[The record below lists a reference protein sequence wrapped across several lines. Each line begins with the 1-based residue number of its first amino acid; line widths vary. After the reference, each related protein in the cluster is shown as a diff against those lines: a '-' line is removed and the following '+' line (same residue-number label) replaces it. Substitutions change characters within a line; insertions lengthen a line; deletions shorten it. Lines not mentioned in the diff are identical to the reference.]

1 MISSISIKQDVAGS
15 AARRALQRVGTI
27 VVANEGVAMR
37 RIWGMEWALAA
48 SASMAAMVAAGAAH
62 AGGFALR
69 EQSTEFQGTSFAGNG
84 AGGELSSMFWNPA
97 ATAAKNGMNT
107 ESAYTFIVPE
117 ADLHV
122 TGVSGATAGVPASAG
137 GYAGANP
144 DSGNIAHWALL
155 PSFYANYQLTDQ
167 LFLGVASTSAFGL
180 VTKPEDQT
188 YQGATLARTT
198 KLTTYDLNPT
208 IGYKVTPWLTIGAGV
223 QIEYAKATLRF
234 ATAYP
239 GDASSSFEGQDVAF
253 GATAGVLIT
262 PARGTTLGVGWRS
275 QVTHTLEGSLTQ
287 VSNPAPA
294 YGYTGTG
301 GAAIA
306 TSGSADLKLPDIV
319 TVSVRQEVAPN
330 LRLLGTFE
338 WSNWSR
344 LNQLQ
349 VVAAGT
355 GASLITLPTNWQD
368 GYMISVGGEYDYNAQ
383 TTLRT
388 GVAYEWSSVQSST
401 ERILQDPDNNRVW
414 LSFGASYK
422 WSEWTTV
429 SFAYSHLFIE
439 DGTFTRSVVQLSGT
453 PLATTLTG
461 TETASTD
468 IVSVG
473 LKHKW

>member
-1 MISSISIKQDVAGS
+1 
-15 AARRALQRVGTI
+15 
-27 VVANEGVAMR
+27 MR
-37 RIWGMEWALAA
+37 RDALKTWTLAA
-48 SASMAAMVAAGAAH
+48 SASIAALLAVSAAH

-69 EQSTEFQGTSFAGNG
+69 EQSTDFQGTSFAGNA
-84 AGGELSSMFWNPA
+84 AGGSLSSMFWNPA
-97 ATAAKNGMNT
+97 ATAAKEGMNT
-107 ESAYTFIVPE
+107 ESSYTFIVPE

-122 TGVSGATAGVPASAG
+122 TGVSGPTAGVPAVAG
-137 GYAGANP
+137 GYAGAGS

-155 PSFYANYQLTDQ
+155 PSFYANYQLTND
-167 LFLGVASTSAFGL
+167 LFLGVGSYSAFGL
-180 VTKPEDQT
+180 VTKPEDEA

-208 IGYKVTPWLTIGAGV
+208 VAYKVSPWLTVGVGV

-239 GDASSSFEGQDVAF
+239 SDASSSFEGEDVAF
-253 GATAGVLIT
+253 GATAGLLIT

-275 QVTHTLEGSLTQ
+275 QITHTLEGSLTQ

-294 YGYTGTG
+294 IGYAGTG
-301 GAAIA
+301 GVPIA
-306 TSGSADLKLPDIV
+306 VSSSADLKLPDIV
-319 TVSVRQEVAPN
+319 TVSLRQEVAPN
-330 LRLLGTFE
+330 MRLLGTFE

-349 VVAAGT
+349 VVSAAAGN
-355 GASLITLPTNWQD
+355 ALITLPTNWHD
-368 GYMISVGGEYDYNAQ
+368 GYMISVGGEYDYDAK
-383 TTLRT
+383 TTLRS
-388 GVAYEWSSVQSST
+388 GVGYEWSPVTDPSQ
-401 ERILQDPDNNRVW
+401 RILQDPDNNRVW

-429 SFAYSHLFIE
+429 NFAYSHLFIE
-439 DGTFTRSVVQLSGT
+439 DGTFTRSVAQLSGT